1 MAEKGSTSSTTEEE
15 KGAYKTEREKAVCKS
30 GKITK
35 TPARATVTPNGKQQN
50 EREQDPPKKS
60 QGDI

>member
-1 MAEKGSTSSTTEEE
+1 MSTTEEE
-15 KGAYKTEREKAVCKS
+15 KGADKTEREKAVRKS
-30 GKITK
+30 GEITK

-60 QGDI
+60 